1 MERLA
6 NRTGLET
13 KGTAAAAGAAGAE
26 GAGGE
31 SKDDANDSG
40 LSTGPGDGLALLR
53 TMTVAPN
60 GTQAEAKTSL
70 SSSSSSSSSPS
81 SSSVDPVERRAFE
94 LMRTAGQKARVTFP
108 MVTTAV
114 LSTRHTED
122 LQVRL
127 VNRSYFTRVT
137 YIQCTKSH

>member
-13 KGTAAAAGAAGAE
+13 KGTAAAAGAAGA
-26 GAGGE
+26 GGE
-31 SKDDANDSG
+31 SKDDSNDSG

-70 SSSSSSSSSPS
+70 SSSSSSSPS

-114 LSTRHTED
+114 LSTRHAED
-122 LQVRL
+122 LQVRSEHVL
-127 VNRSYFTRVT
+127 LSSSA
-137 YIQCTKSH
+137 IQCSD